1 MVDLIQLRGGET
13 QWELLQEVGV
23 VADKNPHPVL
33 AAWRPDSL
41 SRRRERVCRC
51 GQRRPFILGSC
62 VVCVIEEAECMVN
75 GTTGWMYSGILE
87 NTVLLIAFII
97 DLAHRELRTDK
108 AVSSFQT

>member
-1 MVDLIQLRGGET
+1 M
-13 QWELLQEVGV
+13 
-23 VADKNPHPVL
+23 L
-33 AAWRPDSL
+33 AAWRPNSL

-51 GQRRPFILGSC
+51 GQRRSFILGSH

-75 GTTGWMYSGILE
+75 GTTGCMHLDILE

-97 DLAHRELRTDK
+97 ALAHRELRMDK